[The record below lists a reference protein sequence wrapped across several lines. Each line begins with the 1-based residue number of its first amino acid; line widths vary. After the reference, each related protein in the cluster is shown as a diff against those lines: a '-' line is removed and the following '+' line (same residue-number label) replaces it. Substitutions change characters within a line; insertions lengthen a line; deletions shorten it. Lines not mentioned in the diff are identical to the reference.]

1 MREPRVQTAKRTMV
15 MMALSLAITA
25 GGILL
30 CYLLLHVHPD
40 PEGKTMNAV
49 MFESFADAWTVGGLR
64 VGHGFVW
71 IALLSEGALLFVAAQ
86 TGFVDGPR
94 VMANMA
100 IDSWLPHRFAALSER
115 LSMRNGVVLMGG
127 ASVAALLYTRRRRGA
142 RWWSCTRSTCSSR
155 SRSPSSG
162 CRKFWIQ
169 HRKEH
174 AREWKRHL
182 PVHLTGLTLCVTIL
196 AVTVG
201 EKFGEGGWLT
211 LVITG
216 LLFGVCQLVKRH
228 YNDVV
233 RAIRA
238 LDEEFPAP
246 EEVEGSVE
254 GALARLP
261 ERYRSMVFDKSV
273 DKDRNPEAPDPK
285 LPVAILFV
293 GGYGGLGRH
302 ALFTLLRMFKRHFRG
317 VVFVS
322 IAVVDSDVFKG
333 GSEVEALEA
342 RTREN
347 LAALRAL
354 RPRASGLATAS
365 ACTVGTEVAVEAE
378 KLGIELYKKYPEGL
392 VVAGQLIF
400 EEDTLWN
407 RALHNETAF
416 IIQQR
421 LQHVGVPMVVL
432 PVRLDLKRA
441 REREAAAAQAA

>member
-1 MREPRVQTAKRTMV
+1 
-15 MMALSLAITA
+15 
-25 GGILL
+25 
-30 CYLLLHVHPD
+30 
-40 PEGKTMNAV
+40 MNTVA
-49 MFESFADAWTVGGLR
+49 FEQFADAWTVGGLR
-64 VGHGFVW
+64 VGHAFVW
-71 IALLSEGALLFVAAQ
+71 VALLSEGALLFVAAQ

-100 IDSWLPHRFAALSER
+100 IDSWLPHRFSALSER

-127 ASVAALLYTRRRRGA
+127 ASIAALLYTSTNPFAEYPKATGA
-142 RWWSCTRSTCSSR
+142 DVAKLVVMYSINVFLTFSLSNFGMS
-155 SRSPSSG
+155 
-162 CRKFWIQ
+162 KFWIQ
-169 HRKEH
+169 NRADHPK
-174 AREWKRHL
+174 EWKRHL
-182 PVHLTGLTLCVTIL
+182 PVHLLGLVLCLTIL
-196 AVTVG
+196 GVTVA
-201 EKFGEGGWLT
+201 EKFTEGGWLT

-216 LLFGVCQLVKRH
+216 ALFALCQLIKRH

-238 LDEEFPAP
+238 LDQEFPAP
-246 EEVEGSVE
+246 EDVDGSVE
-254 GALARLP
+254 ATIARLP
-261 ERYRSMVFDKSV
+261 ERYRALPVGAEADAP
-273 DKDRNPEAPDPK
+273 DAPDPK

-317 VVFVS
+317 VVFVT

-333 GSEVEALEA
+333 GSEVEALEVRTKEHLA
-342 RTREN
+342 RYERFGRS
-347 LAALRAL
+347 L
-354 RPRASGLATAS
+354 GLATAS
-365 ACTVGTEVAVEAE
+365 AYSIGTEVAVEAE
-378 KLGIELYKKYPEGL
+378 RLGAELFAKYPEGL

-432 PVRLDLKRA
+432 PVRLDLKRKPTL
-441 REREAAAAQAA
+441 AAA